1 MTYDVSLI
9 DDITNVI
16 EHRSCFSDIDD
27 DRVCSMLTFLSEIRT
42 RYKIGELNTPKDEY
56 DKMINTIHSA
66 LKKKLDSFDVDGINV
81 RLERDG
87 NELTRVGFYLDG
99 ETNLIEN
106 YAFIDESNSYPI
118 NEEIIANSVI
128 FVKTF

>member
-42 RYKIGELNTPKDEY
+42 RYKVGELNTPKDEY

-66 LKKKLDSFDVDGINV
+66 LEKKLDSFDVNGINV
-81 RLERDG
+81 RVERDG
-87 NELTRVGFYLDG
+87 DELTRVAFYMDCD
-99 ETNLIEN
+99 TNLIEN
-106 YAFIDESNSYPI
+106 YAFIDESNGYPI
-118 NEEIIANSVI
+118 NEEIIANNVI
-128 FVKTF
+128 FIEKL

>member
-42 RYKIGELNTPKDEY
+42 RYKVGELNTPKDEY

-66 LKKKLDSFDVDGINV
+66 LEKKLDSFDVNGINV

-87 NELTRVGFYLDG
+87 DELTRVAFYMDSD
-99 ETNLIEN
+99 TNLIEN
-106 YAFIDESNSYPI
+106 YAFIDESNGYPI
-118 NEEIIANSVI
+118 NEEIIANNVI
-128 FVKTF
+128 FIEKL